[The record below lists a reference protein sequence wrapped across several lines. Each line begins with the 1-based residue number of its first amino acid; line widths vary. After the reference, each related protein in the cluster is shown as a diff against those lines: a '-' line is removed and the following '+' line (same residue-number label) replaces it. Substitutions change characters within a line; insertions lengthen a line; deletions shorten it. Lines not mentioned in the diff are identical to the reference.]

1 MDEKYKKKKK
11 KFPQRV
17 VSSTIEKCANYI
29 KSTKE
34 TVCNWLEAVRRDFIN
49 SMVVAYSGIM

>member
-1 MDEKYKKKKK
+1 
-11 KFPQRV
+11 